1 MNASTNPS
9 ARIGTH
15 TTVRTQA
22 AAEGPFLRARA
33 GRSDDERS
41 VAASDLRA
49 LLGELGA
56 AERALLEASVRV
68 DERAEPAGA
77 AGAGP
82 RPRRAA
88 SRAAGAATVAL
99 QRRLRHAVR
108 RRHHGLRADVG
119 ELAVRLGTVV
129 PREVG
134 EDVVRGLFGE
144 LTRSERALVLWLA
157 GDYRV
162 QHGCIGR
169 TGTVVFEQACRE
181 LADAD
186 GVLPVDAASALHRRG
201 CRLDVVADVL
211 ERHPRLRR
219 MGGRWVLQ
227 DGTATACAAAALA
240 ALARPATLQELRE
253 AVGRPRLSADAVRL
267 DPSVAECAPHVFVRR
282 ARAAARPLAAICG
295 ARAVAAAA

>member
-1 MNASTNPS
+1 MNASTDSN
-9 ARIGTH
+9 ARTARH
-15 TTVRTQA
+15 ATVRTPA
-22 AAEGPFLRARA
+22 AFQGTSRRAAA

-56 AERALLEASVRV
+56 PERALLEASVRV
-68 DERAEPAGA
+68 GERAEPAGA
-77 AGAGP
+77 AGEGAGP
-82 RPRRAA
+82 RRATA
-88 SRAAGAATVAL
+88 RSAGAAAVAL

-108 RRHHGLRADVG
+108 SRHHGLRADVG

-134 EDVVRGLFGE
+134 EDAMRDLFGE
-144 LTRSERALVLWLA
+144 LTPSERALVLWLA

-186 GVLPVDAASALHRRG
+186 GVLPVDAESALARRG
-201 CRLDVVADVL
+201 CRPDVVTDVL

-240 ALARPATLQELRE
+240 ALARPVTLQELRE
-253 AVGRPRLSADAVRL
+253 VVGRPRLSADAVRL
-267 DPSVAECAPHVFVRR
+267 HPRVAECAPNVFVRR
-282 ARAAARPLAAICG
+282 ARAGARPRAGIVG